1 MGNLLSDVY
10 IAATTVP
17 WAEVITWFA
26 IVVLPGTSLMCSA
39 MWVSSDPQMKRYAG
53 SKGFE
58 L

>member
-10 IAATTVP
+10 TAATTVP
-17 WAEVITWFA
+17 WAEVLIYFA
-26 IVVLPGTSLMCSA
+26 IVVLPSTALMCA
-39 MWVSSDPQMKRYAG
+39 ALWVSSDPQMKRYAG